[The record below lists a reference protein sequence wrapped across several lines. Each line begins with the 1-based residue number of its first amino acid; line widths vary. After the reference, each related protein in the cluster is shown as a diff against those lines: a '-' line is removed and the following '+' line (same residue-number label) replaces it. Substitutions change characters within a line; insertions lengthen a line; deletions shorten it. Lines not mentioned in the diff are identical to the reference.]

1 MSFPSFTEEEIDRL
15 FYELSQ
21 ANPNALARSD
31 GESRSMFELKWS
43 GWLAA
48 LEEGLLVEDN

>member
-1 MSFPSFTEEEIDRL
+1 MSFPSFTEEEIDRM
-15 FYELSQ
+15 FYEMSQ

-48 LEEGLLVEDN
+48 LEEGLLVEDD